1 MATEPVTMNW
11 RDYVGRFS
19 VDFEVANYEDVVQAK
34 KGFLPPEHVRRNRI
48 TGIVDT
54 RATRLVLPESVVS
67 ALGLPEAGQ
76 ITVRFADG
84 RREPKAIVG
93 AVQLEIQG
101 RSSVFTAVVEPGRT
115 DALIGAI
122 VLEEARP
129 RTRLQRAG
137 SVTAR
142 PARPV
147 CRDRVSRGEIG
158 VASFFPAEPGI
169 DHEVEGSCTF
179 WPDLESLR
187 PDLESLQFFR
197 GRFGGRTSVPGN
209 ADRGF
214 HRLLKYL
221 MFA

>member
-19 VDFEVANYEDVVQAK
+19 VDFEVANCEDVVQAK

-54 RATRLVLPESVVS
+54 GATRLVLPESVVS

-122 VLEEARP
+122 VLEELDLVPDCSGQALLP
-129 RTRLQRAG
+129 RDPHGLFA
-137 SVTAR
+137 
-142 PARPV
+142 
-147 CRDRVSRGEIG
+147 EI
-158 VASFFPAEPGI
+158 E
-169 DHEVEGSCTF
+169 
-179 WPDLESLR
+179 
-187 PDLESLQFFR
+187 
-197 GRFGGRTSVPGN
+197 
-209 ADRGF
+209 
-214 HRLLKYL
+214 
-221 MFA
+221 